1 MKKTKNNNKLIEN
14 IDTSKIYEPMDA
26 IKILKEN
33 SYTKFEEVLEVALIE
48 NIQREDLNSIEEAEA
63 FAVLQIQFKLNEMP
77 RSSSRVRYRN
87 RCELTG
93 RPRGVYKKFGLSRI
107 KIREL
112 SLEGKLPGVIKSSW

>member
-1 MKKTKNNNKLIEN
+1 MAKQSSIQKNKKITV
-14 IDTSKIYEPMDA
+14 
-26 IKILKEN
+26 
-33 SYTKFEEVLEVALIE
+33 EE
-48 NIQREDLNSIEEAEA
+48 R
-63 FAVLQIQFKLNEMP
+63 LQIQFKLNEMP

>member
-1 MKKTKNNNKLIEN
+1 MAKTSLINKNIKRKELINRYRDKRKKLKDMIKNK
-14 IDTSKIYEPMDA
+14 KI
-26 IKILKEN
+26 
-33 SYTKFEEVLEVALIE
+33 TVEE
-48 NIQREDLNSIEEAEA
+48 R
-63 FAVLQIQFKLNEMP
+63 LQIQFKLNEMP

>member
-1 MKKTKNNNKLIEN
+1 MAKTSLINKNLKRKELINRYRDKRKKLKDMIKNK
-14 IDTSKIYEPMDA
+14 KI
-26 IKILKEN
+26 
-33 SYTKFEEVLEVALIE
+33 TVEE
-48 NIQREDLNSIEEAEA
+48 R
-63 FAVLQIQFKLNEMP
+63 LQIQFKLNEMP

>member
-1 MKKTKNNNKLIEN
+1 MAKTSLINKNLKRKELINRYRDKRKK
-14 IDTSKIYEPMDA
+14 
-26 IKILKEN
+26 LKEMIKN
-33 SYTKFEEVLEVALIE
+33 KKITAEE
-48 NIQREDLNSIEEAEA
+48 R
-63 FAVLQIQFKLNEMP
+63 LQIQFKLNEMP

>member
-1 MKKTKNNNKLIEN
+1 MAKTSLINKNLKRKELINRYRDKRKK
-14 IDTSKIYEPMDA
+14 
-26 IKILKEN
+26 LKEMIKN
-33 SYTKFEEVLEVALIE
+33 KKITVEE
-48 NIQREDLNSIEEAEA
+48 R
-63 FAVLQIQFKLNEMP
+63 LQIQFKLNEMP

-93 RPRGVYKKFGLSRI
+93 RPRVVYKKFGLSRI

>member
-1 MKKTKNNNKLIEN
+1 MAKTSLINKNLKRKELINRYRDKRKK
-14 IDTSKIYEPMDA
+14 
-26 IKILKEN
+26 LKEMIKN
-33 SYTKFEEVLEVALIE
+33 KKITVEE
-48 NIQREDLNSIEEAEA
+48 R
-63 FAVLQIQFKLNEMP
+63 LQIQFKLNEMP